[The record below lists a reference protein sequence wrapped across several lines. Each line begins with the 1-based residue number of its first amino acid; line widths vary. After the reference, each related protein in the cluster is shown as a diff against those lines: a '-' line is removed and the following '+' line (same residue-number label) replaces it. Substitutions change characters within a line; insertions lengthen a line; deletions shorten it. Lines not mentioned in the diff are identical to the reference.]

1 MTSTQG
7 LQVKNQDKLLS
18 KLAAKAQ
25 VEYHRVH
32 LMSLDTCTEVTELSC
47 SVYMRIRLTKS

>member
-7 LQVKNQDKLLS
+7 LQVKKQDKLLS

-47 SVYMRIRLTKS
+47 GVYMRIR